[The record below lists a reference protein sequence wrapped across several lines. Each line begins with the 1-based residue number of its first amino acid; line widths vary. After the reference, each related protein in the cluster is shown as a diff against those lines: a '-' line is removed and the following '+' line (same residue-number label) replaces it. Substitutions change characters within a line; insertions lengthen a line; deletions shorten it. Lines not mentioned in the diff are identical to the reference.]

1 MFCII
6 NMERD
11 QFVFS
16 LETHQ
21 TKDVVDDHVNGNLTV
36 VWRDW
41 DKIIN
46 DPKMVYISSVEA
58 GETKG
63 PHIHLKRNSYF
74 LCIRGNVVFIIRNE
88 NGEYIEIES
97 SEKKPEIIFVPKN
110 YASAHINLNSNRS
123 QILTLADIA
132 WKPNDNEMKNIS
144 FEDYDWEKWN
154 SLSKTEN

>member
-88 NGEYIEIES
+88 NGEYVEIES

-110 YASAHINLNSNRS
+110 YASAHINLNPNTS

-132 WKPNDNEMKNIS
+132 WKPNDNEMENIS
-144 FEDYDWEKWN
+144 FEDYDWGK
-154 SLSKTEN
+154 